1 MPSKPSTLARPTW
14 KRLSV
19 NVANDV
25 AAAIAVMAEKHNWT
39 ISDVIRRSVST
50 YKFIDDEVDKG
61 AKILIERDGVIRE
74 VRFVY

>member
-1 MPSKPSTLARPTW
+1 MPAKPSTLARPTW

-25 AAAIAVMAEKHNWT
+25 AEAIAVMAHKHDWT
-39 ISDVIRRSVST
+39 ITDVVRRSVSA

-74 VRFVY
+74 VQFLY